1 MLAVKVRTEY
11 YDIYSFVIS
20 ISVDPP
26 RIRDAIIVCENDIC
40 VYVKSFQSILETFAD
55 SSPLEYY
62 SEIPRGV
69 RLDRFYS
76 LLEIGDVIE
85 GHVCRKIPLAIE
97 GIIDRFS
104 ESQKKR
110 YIQDLDIR
118 CILKITD
125 MGKSHSDQE
134 VVYNDFRNGDVFK
147 GHRSASH

>member
-1 MLAVKVRTEY
+1 MFA
-11 YDIYSFVIS
+11 
-20 ISVDPP
+20 
-26 RIRDAIIVCENDIC
+26 CEHDKC
-40 VYVKSFQSILETFAD
+40 AYVNSFQSILETFAD

-62 SEIPRGV
+62 SEVPRGV
-69 RLDRFYS
+69 RQDRFYS

-104 ESQKKR
+104 DPRKKR
-110 YIQDLDIR
+110 HIQDLDIR

-125 MGKSHSDQE
+125 MGKSHSEQE
-134 VVYNDFRNGDVFK
+134 VVYNDFRHGDVFK